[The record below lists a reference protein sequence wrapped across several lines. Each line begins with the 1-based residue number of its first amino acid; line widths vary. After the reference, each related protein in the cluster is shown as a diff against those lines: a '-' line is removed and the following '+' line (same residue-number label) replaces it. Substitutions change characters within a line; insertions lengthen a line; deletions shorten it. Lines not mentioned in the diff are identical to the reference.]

1 MKNKI
6 FTEQEVQILAEK
18 EIKDGEDYLI
28 MNNRPPNLTE
38 DFGITDEE
46 DKIDQEMMPN
56 ETVKLNKSEKRN

>member
-1 MKNKI
+1 MVENYN
-6 FTEQEVQILAEK
+6 E
-18 EIKDGEDYLI
+18 DGADNQI

-46 DKIDQEMMPN
+46 DKIDQEMMPK